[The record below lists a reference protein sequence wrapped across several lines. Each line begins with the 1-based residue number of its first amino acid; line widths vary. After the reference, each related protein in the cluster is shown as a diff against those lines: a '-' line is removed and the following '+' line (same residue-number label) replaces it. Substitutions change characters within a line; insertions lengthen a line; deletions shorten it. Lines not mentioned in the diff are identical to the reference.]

1 MSREETLRGQPLFV
15 RVQWWAITL
24 VTLLYILPLLAIAI
38 INPFWF
44 RDSFAEMLHNH
55 ANSLGKRREAFLK
68 PQYDK
73 YRLFN
78 TIKNS

>member
-1 MSREETLRGQPLFV
+1 MSRIEVLKGQPLFV
-15 RVQWWAITL
+15 KAQWWAITL
-24 VTLLYILPLLAIAI
+24 VTLIYILPLLAIAI

-44 RDSFAEMLHNH
+44 RDGFAEMLHDH
-55 ANSLGKRREAFLK
+55 VASLSRRREAFLK

-73 YRLFN
+73 YRLFS